1 MSDERAPG
9 AADRDDR
16 NRLVPQSESDRP
28 VHGDKLKDP
37 KAAATTKKDLPKR
50 SHDMDQ
56 AGMNPDGDE
65 TA

>member
-1 MSDERAPG
+1 MPDRQAPQSDER
-9 AADRDDR
+9 DRAR
-16 NRLVPQSESDRP
+16 PQSESDRP
-28 VHGDKLKDP
+28 VHGDKLTDP
-37 KAAATTKKDLPKR
+37 KAAATTKKDAPKR

>member
-9 AADRDDR
+9 AAERDQR
-16 NRLVPQSESDRP
+16 NRPVPQPESDRP

-56 AGMNPDGDE
+56 PGMDPDIDE